1 MKVLVTGA
9 SGLIGSALASELRVR
24 GHEVLGVSRS
34 PSAGSIEW
42 HQMTPEFM
50 EDVDAVV
57 NLAGE
62 TIAGRWTQAKKRR
75 LVDSRLETTK
85 LVAAA
90 ISESSNP
97 PSVLIQASASGYYG
111 DRGDEVLHESSS
123 KGSGF
128 LADLCQQWETAAMPV
143 EKVNTRLALTRFS
156 VVLADEGG
164 ALSRLRTVT
173 RLGIGGPLASG
184 QQWWSWVSLRDAVR
198 ALVHV
203 LDTEISG
210 PVNIASAQPQRQ
222 RMFARTLGKVL
233 HRPSLMPAPG
243 IAIKAVLGDMGT
255 RLLLDS
261 TRMQP
266 SVLIA
271 NQFKF
276 TDDELEGALMRIL
289 NT

>member
-34 PSAGSIEW
+34 PSAGPIEW

-128 LADLCQQWETAAMPV
+128 LADLCQQWEIAAMPV

-243 IAIKAVLGDMGT
+243 IAIKAALGDMGT
-255 RLLLDS
+255 SLLLDS
-261 TRMQP
+261 TRLQP

-271 NQFKF
+271 SQFDF
-276 TDDELEGALMRIL
+276 ADDELEGALMRIL

>member
-34 PSAGSIEW
+34 PSTGSIKW

-243 IAIKAVLGDMGT
+243 IAIKAALGDMGT
-255 RLLLDS
+255 SLLLDS
-261 TRMQP
+261 TRLQP

-271 NQFKF
+271 SQFDF
-276 TDDELEGALMRIL
+276 ADDELEGALMRIL

>member
-233 HRPSLMPAPG
+233 HRPSFMPAPG
-243 IAIKAVLGDMGT
+243 IAIKAALGDMGT

-261 TRMQP
+261 TRLQP
-266 SVLIA
+266 SVLMA
-271 NQFKF
+271 SQFDF
-276 TDDELEGALMRIL
+276 ADDELEGALMRIL

>member
-233 HRPSLMPAPG
+233 HRPSFMPAPG
-243 IAIKAVLGDMGT
+243 IAIKAALGDMGT
-255 RLLLDS
+255 SLLLDS
-261 TRMQP
+261 TRLQP

-271 NQFKF
+271 SQFDF
-276 TDDELEGALMRIL
+276 ADDELEGALMRIL

>member
-243 IAIKAVLGDMGT
+243 IAIKAALGDMGT
-255 RLLLDS
+255 SLLLDS
-261 TRMQP
+261 TRLQP

-271 NQFKF
+271 SQFDF
-276 TDDELEGALMRIL
+276 ADDELEGALMRIL

>member
-34 PSAGSIEW
+34 PSTGSIEW

-111 DRGDEVLHESSS
+111 DRGDEVLHESST

-233 HRPSLMPAPG
+233 HRPSFMPAPG
-243 IAIKAVLGDMGT
+243 IAIKAALGDMGT

-261 TRMQP
+261 TRLQP
-266 SVLIA
+266 SVLMA
-271 NQFKF
+271 SQFDF
-276 TDDELEGALMRIL
+276 ADDELEGALMRIL

>member
-128 LADLCQQWETAAMPV
+128 LADLCQQWEIAAMPV

-243 IAIKAVLGDMGT
+243 IAIKAALGDMGT
-255 RLLLDS
+255 SLLLDS
-261 TRMQP
+261 TRLQP
-266 SVLIA
+266 SVLMA
-271 NQFKF
+271 SQFDF
-276 TDDELEGALMRIL
+276 ADDELEGALMRIL

>member
-243 IAIKAVLGDMGT
+243 IAIKAALGDMGT

-261 TRMQP
+261 TRLQP
-266 SVLIA
+266 SVLMA
-271 NQFKF
+271 NQFDF

>member
-1 MKVLVTGA
+1 
-9 SGLIGSALASELRVR
+9 
-24 GHEVLGVSRS
+24 
-34 PSAGSIEW
+34 
-42 HQMTPEFM
+42 MTPEFM

-243 IAIKAVLGDMGT
+243 IAIKAALGDMGT
-255 RLLLDS
+255 SLLLDS
-261 TRMQP
+261 TRLQP
-266 SVLIA
+266 SVLMA
-271 NQFKF
+271 SQFDF
-276 TDDELEGALMRIL
+276 ADDELEGALMRIL

>member
-261 TRMQP
+261 TRLQP
-266 SVLIA
+266 SVLMA
-271 NQFKF
+271 NQFDF

>member
-243 IAIKAVLGDMGT
+243 IAIKAALGDMGT

-261 TRMQP
+261 TRLQP
-266 SVLIA
+266 SVLMA
-271 NQFKF
+271 SQFDF
-276 TDDELEGALMRIL
+276 ADDELEGALMRIL

>member
-128 LADLCQQWETAAMPV
+128 LADLCQQWEIAAMPV

-243 IAIKAVLGDMGT
+243 IAIKAALGDMGT
-255 RLLLDS
+255 SLLLDS
-261 TRMQP
+261 TRLQP
-266 SVLIA
+266 SVLIES
-271 NQFKF
+271 QFDF
-276 TDDELEGALMRIL
+276 ADDELEGALMRIL

>member
-243 IAIKAVLGDMGT
+243 IAIKAALGDMGT
-255 RLLLDS
+255 SLLLDS
-261 TRMQP
+261 TRLQP
-266 SVLIA
+266 SVLMA
-271 NQFKF
+271 NQFDF

>member
-9 SGLIGSALASELRVR
+9 SGLIGSALANELRVR

-34 PSAGSIEW
+34 PSAGSIGW

-50 EDVDAVV
+50 ENVDAVV

-62 TIAGRWTQAKKRR
+62 TIGGRWTQAKKRL

-90 ISESSNP
+90 IGESSNP

-111 DRGDEVLHESSS
+111 DRGDEVLDESSS

-128 LADLCQQWETAAMPV
+128 LADLCQQWETAATPV

-164 ALSRLRTVT
+164 ALGRLRTVT

-184 QQWWSWVSLRDAVR
+184 QQWWSWISLHDTIR
-198 ALVHV
+198 ALLHV

-210 PVNIASAQPQRQ
+210 PVNIASPQPQRQ

-233 HRPSLMPAPG
+233 HRPSMMPAPG
-243 IAIKAVLGDMGT
+243 IAIKTALGEMGT

-261 TRMQP
+261 TRLQP

-276 TDDELEGALMRIL
+276 TDDELDGALRRIL

>member
-34 PSAGSIEW
+34 PSTGSIEW

-198 ALVHV
+198 APVHV

-243 IAIKAVLGDMGT
+243 IAIKAALGDMGT
-255 RLLLDS
+255 SLLLDS
-261 TRMQP
+261 TRLQP

-271 NQFKF
+271 SQFDF
-276 TDDELEGALMRIL
+276 ADDELEGALMRIL